1 MTQKTNVSQ
10 DMIINIVERAVTEVT
25 VQAFL
30 IQHALTVNCAVPA
43 LCEIGNIL
51 RTVPTNSEV
60 LLPGRSLCKKS
71 RCHQGLLRSKK
82 KIGGSHANFRDN

>member
-51 RTVPTNSEV
+51 RTVPTNSEAPLNLV
-60 LLPGRSLCKKS
+60 ILSEQIPLVCAFIVIDT
-71 RCHQGLLRSKK
+71 LRD
-82 KIGGSHANFRDN
+82 AQ